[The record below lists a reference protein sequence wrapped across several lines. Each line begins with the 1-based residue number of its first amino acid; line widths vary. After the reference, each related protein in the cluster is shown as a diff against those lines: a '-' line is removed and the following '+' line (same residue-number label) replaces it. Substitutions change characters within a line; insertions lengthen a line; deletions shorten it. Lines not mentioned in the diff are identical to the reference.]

1 MRIATGDIFKEC
13 NADRDIK
20 EPAQNF
26 MVSPK
31 QYLF

>member
-1 MRIATGDIFKEC
+1 MATGAIFKEC

-26 MVSPK
+26 MVSPVEP
-31 QYLF
+31 